1 MYKRIINSKFNA
13 LKPFVDSLPYI
24 FEDNGE
30 TIYTGRNLIKVFDVD
45 GLKVNVKR
53 YGIPFFINRVVY
65 SYLRKPKGLR
75 AYTYPSILLKAGV
88 NTPEPIAY
96 IEERKGGLIGYS
108 YFVSLQSS
116 YKAYLY
122 EIGNLEVEEI
132 KELAHA
138 LALFTSD
145 MHKKGI
151 YHKDYSPGN
160 ILCGTKDG
168 RPDFCLV
175 DINRMRFGEVTL
187 EEGCANFARLW
198 GQPSFFRYIAEAY
211 AKDRGADVE
220 WCIECVFYYRTKF
233 WKSFS
238 KRKTIKYDLKY

>member
-1 MYKRIINSKFNA
+1 MFKRIINSKFKT
-13 LKPFVDSLPYI
+13 LKPFVDSLPHI

-53 YGIPFFINRVVY
+53 YGVPFFLNRIVY
-65 SYLRKPKGLR
+65 SYIRKPKGLR
-75 AYTYPSILLKAGV
+75 AYTYPSILLKAGI

-96 IEERKGGLIGYS
+96 IEQRKAGLISYS

-116 YKAYLY
+116 YKPYLY
-122 EIGNLEVEEI
+122 EIGNLEVDQI
-132 KELAHA
+132 KELAEA

-145 MHKKGI
+145 MHKNGI

-160 ILCGTKDG
+160 ILCGEKEG
-168 RPDFCLV
+168 KIDFCLV
-175 DINRMRFGEVTL
+175 DINRMRFDEVSI

-198 GQPSFFRYIAEAY
+198 GQPSFFRYLAEVY
-211 AKDRGADVE
+211 ALDRGADVQKCTE
-220 WCIECVFYYRTKF
+220 LVMMYREKF
-233 WKSFS
+233 WKSYAR
-238 KRKTIKYDLKY
+238 RKGVKYDLQY